1 MSLILAVEPDRR
13 QAAHLTHIVRQRVGV
28 ELILAETTELA
39 LAQIGNRV
47 PDLILVPALLS
58 PTEDAALAAALRVI
72 ATAAHVQ
79 MLTTPLF
86 ASAAPATRARGMLS
100 AFRRAKPAKPATDG
114 CDPAEFATQ
123 ITSYLEAAAE
133 QRATAQFIEPPLPVP
148 AAAPPP
154 AAVTTAQQRY
164 VPLEPGRLYRDEG
177 TTSHEFAALP
187 AVEAI
192 SEPAATW
199 TEAEPVAETAEPL
212 VALDAEQLPAFDTSD
227 VETIPEPEETL
238 PEPMSET
245 VDPMLETAEPLYATS
260 EPIFETPEPVYEPL
274 APTYETPE
282 PILEAQGPVLETPE
296 PIYEASEPIYE
307 APTSTYEAPE
317 PILEAPVP
325 VLETPGPIFEAS
337 EPIYAAP
344 EPIFETPEPIYEASA
359 PIYEAPEATLEAE
372 APVLETPEPIFEA
385 AEPSFEAPEPIL
397 EISAPVLETAES
409 NFETPEPVFET
420 PWPPEPLAP
429 RGPAFSRR
437 IGFVVRD
444 EEPELAPLAADSLDI
459 EFEPIELSAVDTDFV
474 LDGLSEPVTTFSA
487 SVDDGAIEL
496 VDVDLSTAL
505 SEFNEPHVIEAQS
518 DADVVELFETETPAL
533 VEATAG
539 TAAVRA
545 IEFDALKEFAA
556 AIEAMTASEQTVSV
570 AHRSGADDKPFEFD
584 DLFPTRR
591 EPVEP
596 SPLSTWRSW
605 MPLEGIDAEALEAPV
620 PARMVEQSAEK
631 QQTPERPDWVQL
643 VESLRIDVERRR
655 SEQPS
660 AAAPAPAR
668 KPSARPIQDEWGLF
682 DPAQCGFAALLDKLE
697 EITETS
703 SPRPRRS
710 A

>member
-28 ELILAETTELA
+28 ELILAGTTELA

-86 ASAAPATRARGMLS
+86 ATAAPATRARGMLS

-123 ITSYLEAAAE
+123 ISSYLEAAAE
-133 QRATAQFIEPPLPVP
+133 QRAAAQFSEPLLPVL

-154 AAVTTAQQRY
+154 AAAITAQQRY
-164 VPLEPGRLYRDEG
+164 VPLEPGRLYREEG

-192 SEPAATW
+192 PEPAATW
-199 TEAEPVAETAEPL
+199 TEAEPVNETAEPL
-212 VALDAEQLPAFDTSD
+212 VALDAEQLPAYETSD
-227 VETIPEPEETL
+227 VETIPGLVETL

-245 VDPMLETAEPLYATS
+245 VDPMLETAEPLYAPAEPLYATS

-274 APTYETPE
+274 TPTYEAPE

-307 APTSTYEAPE
+307 APTPTYEAPE
-317 PILEAPVP
+317 PILEAQVP
-325 VLETPGPIFEAS
+325 VLEAPEPIFEAS
-337 EPIYAAP
+337 E
-344 EPIFETPEPIYEASA
+344 S
-359 PIYEAPEATLEAE
+359 IYEAPEATLEAE

-385 AEPSFEAPEPIL
+385 AEPTFGAPEPIL
-397 EISAPVLETAES
+397 EISAPVLETAEP
-409 NFETPEPVFET
+409 NFETAEPVFET
-420 PWPPEPLAP
+420 PRPPEPLAP

-444 EEPELAPLAADSLDI
+444 EEPELTTLAADSLDI
-459 EFEPIELSAVDTDFV
+459 EFEPIELAAVDTDFV
-474 LDGLSEPVTTFSA
+474 FDGLSEPVTRFSA
-487 SVDDGAIEL
+487 SVDDEAIEL

-505 SEFNEPHVIEAQS
+505 SEFDEPHVIEAQS

-533 VEATAG
+533 VEAKAAG
-539 TAAVRA
+539 TSPIRA

-556 AIEAMTASEQTVSV
+556 AIEAMTASEQNVSV
-570 AHRSGADDKPFEFD
+570 AHHSGADDKPFEFD
-584 DLFPTRR
+584 DLFPRR

-596 SPLSTWRSW
+596 SPLSAWHSW
-605 MPLEGIDAEALEAPV
+605 MPLEGIAAEVLETPV
-620 PARMVEQSAEK
+620 PAPAVERSAEK
-631 QQTPERPDWVQL
+631 QQAPERPDWVQL

-660 AAAPAPAR
+660 AAPAPAR

-703 SPRPRRS
+703 SSRPRRS